1 MAKEGRDE
9 NGRFLPGRKPPVG
22 RPISEGTA
30 REMQLK
36 SADAQVQNNIVA
48 NAIRRAIL
56 GKDPDTGNP
65 MIDEVVSNTV
75 KRMKGQGS
83 MGDLRTMAD
92 VLGEL
97 EQKVNVS
104 GSMNFTF
111 KFGDE

>member
-1 MAKEGRDE
+1 MKGVTPEGAIP
-9 NGRFLPGRKPPVG
+9 F
-22 RPISEGTA
+22 SEGNA
-30 REMQLK
+30 KEMQLR
-36 SADAQVQNNIVA
+36 SAEARSENAIVA

-65 MIDEVVSNTV
+65 MIEELVNNTIS
-75 KRMKGQGS
+75 RMKRQGS

-97 EQKVNVS
+97 EQKVNLT
-104 GSMNFTF
+104 GEMNHTF

>member
-1 MAKEGRDE
+1 MAKNRDE
-9 NGRFLPGRKPPVG
+9 RGRFVKGVTPEGAIPF
-22 RPISEGTA
+22 SEGNA
-30 REMQLK
+30 KEMQLR
-36 SADAQVQNNIVA
+36 SAEARSENAIVA

-65 MIDEVVSNTV
+65 MIEELVNNTIS
-75 KRMKGQGS
+75 RMKRQGS

-97 EQKVNVS
+97 EQKVNLTGEVD
-104 GSMNFTF
+104 FTF